1 MAFINISII
10 LYLNIFENIN
20 QNYQLKKALKARKSF
35 VNFNF
40 NLLPKQEKFRKT
52 YLYIKVG
59 KCPNDKG
66 TVQKPERERERF
78 VARVDYLFIVLIRKN
93 VKLLDYITPQI

>member
-40 NLLPKQEKFRKT
+40 NLLPKQEKFRKN
-52 YLYIKVG
+52 I
-59 KCPNDKG
+59 
-66 TVQKPERERERF
+66 
-78 VARVDYLFIVLIRKN
+78 FILKWGN
-93 VKLLDYITPQI
+93 A

>member
-40 NLLPKQEKFRKT
+40 NLLPKQEKFRKK

-59 KCPNDKG
+59 KCLNDKELF
-66 TVQKPERERERF
+66 KSLRERERERF
-78 VARVDYLFIVLIRKN
+78 VDIEGRLFIRKN
-93 VKLLDYITPQI
+93 GKLLDYITPQI